1 MDAECLFE
9 RWYLQ
14 DNIFLRTNSLVGEQ
28 SCSVFSIL
36 LMKRRWTFLAF
47 IKRNKPRGHES
58 NHTCTCLCSHSGA
71 MGDCGIRGPVGIDL
85 GSTDFSG
92 QAGRIHKKKHHS
104 PWGSLG
110 FPPLLLHSIRYNP
123 SMCLCAH
130 FQCGIKERGSLR
142 TEAGF
147 VEGVSHA
154 ASKRALTYKFT
165 ITHPHRDPEM
175 SDF

>member
-1 MDAECLFE
+1 MFE
-9 RWYLQ
+9 RGHLQ
-14 DNIFLRTNSLVGEQ
+14 DNIFPMINEQ
-28 SCSVFSIL
+28 SCWGAKLFSVSYSAHEMEVNFSGIY
-36 LMKRRWTFLAF
+36 KKKQAQRTQ
-47 IKRNKPRGHES
+47 ES
-58 NHTCTCLCSHSGA
+58 NHTCTRLCSRSGA
-71 MGDCGIRGPVGIDL
+71 MGDCGIRGPDIDL

-92 QAGRIHKKKHHS
+92 QAGRIHKKKSITAH
-104 PWGSLG
+104 GA
-110 FPPLLLHSIRYNP
+110 FPHFWVAPLLLHSIRCSP

-130 FQCGIKERGSLR
+130 FHCGIKEQGSLC